1 LEEKIVTKKAS
12 RLILVLLL
20 CFGWL
25 VVIQFPAANA
35 EAKTIVVPEDYD
47 SIQDAIIAA
56 NAGDTV
62 FVKNGVYPVDENA
75 SITVY
80 KTLSLIGE
88 DPKNTIIQGNY
99 SNIRGGTAIRVA
111 APDVTISGFTITDC
125 RVAITI
131 VNYAGEEYPSGCQ
144 IINNNIVNNSEGIR
158 PRTGNV
164 LISGNNI
171 SKCSTGISGY
181 DTKKIVIIG
190 NNITENGHGINIG
203 QSNSIT
209 VAENNISNNEAG
221 LNMIYY
227 GPYLV
232 YGNNF
237 TKNDWAICFAEGCRN
252 AVVYGNNISENS
264 IAVWLLTFPVGGEMA
279 ISGEGNK
286 FFGNLLIG
294 NTQQISK
301 HEKNMG
307 NYNPPNKGTD
317 IVAWDN
323 STMGNYWDDYNGTDE
338 NGDNIGETPYILDN
352 NNQDNHP
359 LTKQIDTKTIIP
371 EFPVEVIF
379 ALFLIATV
387 VSTVYKNKKLATKPN

>member
-1 LEEKIVTKKAS
+1 MKKDS
-12 RLILVLLL
+12 GFILVMVL
-20 CFGWL
+20 CFSWL
-25 VVIQFPAANA
+25 VIIQFPVAKA
-35 EAKTIVVPEDYD
+35 EANTIVVPDDYD
-47 SIQDAIIAA
+47 SIQEAIIAA
-56 NAGDTV
+56 DPGDTV
-62 FVKNGVYPVDENA
+62 FVKNGVYPVDENT

-80 KTLSLIGE
+80 KTLTLTGE
-88 DPKNTIIQGNY
+88 DLKNTIIQGNF
-99 SNIRGGTAIRVA
+99 SNLRRDTAIRVA

-131 VNYAGEEYPSGCQ
+131 VNYSGEEYPSGCK
-144 IINNNIVNNSEGIR
+144 IVNNNIVNNSEGIR
-158 PRTGNV
+158 PRAGNV
-164 LISGNNI
+164 LVSGNNI
-171 SKCSTGISGY
+171 TNCGTGISGY

-190 NNITENGHGINIG
+190 NNITENVYAINIG
-203 QSNSIT
+203 QSYGIT
-209 VAENNISNNEAG
+209 VAENNISNNEGG

-294 NTQQISK
+294 NAQQISK

-323 STMGNYWDDYNGTDE
+323 STMGNYWDDYTGTDQ
-338 NGDNIGETPYILDN
+338 NGDNIGETPYILDE

-371 EFPVEVIF
+371 EFPAEVVF
-379 ALFLIATV
+379 ALFLIVTV
-387 VSTVYKNKKLATKPN
+387 VATVYKNKKLATKPNLA